1 MMQQPPAR
9 AEGQAQACDAQAG
22 TAVLCL
28 DGTVTARNRAMAEP
42 DQDPRA
48 AGAPGRPR
56 PPAGLEENLAIGLS
70 LGFLGLALLLRLA

>member
-1 MMQQPPAR
+1 
-9 AEGQAQACDAQAG
+9 
-22 TAVLCL
+22 
-28 DGTVTARNRAMAEP
+28 MAEP

-56 PPAGLEENLAIGLS
+56 PPARLEENLAIGLS

>member
-1 MMQQPPAR
+1 
-9 AEGQAQACDAQAG
+9 
-22 TAVLCL
+22 
-28 DGTVTARNRAMAEP
+28 MAEP

-48 AGAPGRPR
+48 AGAPGQPR